1 MLAFA
6 SLCLPPN
13 HHQLEHDMT
22 SFIALSLII
31 YGFARAGVGV
41 SQASTPVIV
50 HGALFIAFGLALAR
64 MP

>member
-1 MLAFA
+1 
-6 SLCLPPN
+6 
-13 HHQLEHDMT
+13 MT
-22 SFIALSLII
+22 TFIALSLII

-41 SQASTPVIV
+41 SQSSMPVIV